1 MEKEIYLV
9 RHGET
14 LFNYFYKMQGWS
26 DTPLTK
32 KGVAQAQRAG
42 RELAQV
48 PFDLAIASDLGR
60 AVHTCREI
68 VKLNRNADQLQVQ
81 EMPEFREVYF
91 GSFEGMDGD
100 WVERQIFAS
109 HMDSM
114 SGSEAPFFQSG
125 FKNILKFTKDADPYH
140 VAENYD
146 DFWRRLDPVWSKLRK
161 SPAKKILVV
170 SHGLAIRLIADRYGD
185 GHFDL
190 VKGANG
196 AITRLIL
203 TDDDVQVKTYA
214 EIHLPDSE

>member
-1 MEKEIYLV
+1 MKKEIYLV

-42 RELAQV
+42 RELAKV
-48 PFDLAIASDLGR
+48 PFDMAIASDLGR
-60 AVHTCREI
+60 AIHTCREI
-68 VKLNRNADQLQVQ
+68 IKLNQNADQLQVR

-114 SGSEAPFFQSG
+114 SDSESPFFQSG
-125 FKNILKFTKDADPYH
+125 FKNTLKFTKEADPYH
-140 VAENYD
+140 AAEDYD
-146 DFWRRLDPVWSKLRK
+146 EFWQRLNPAWEKLRQ
-161 SPAKKILVV
+161 SSAKKILVV
-170 SHGLAIRLIADRYGD
+170 SHGLAIRLIAERYGN

-190 VKGANG
+190 AKGENG
-196 AITRLIL
+196 AITRVELSDADI
-203 TDDDVQVKTYA
+203 QVKTYA
-214 EIHLPDSE
+214 EIHLHGQE